1 MATEAAPPR
10 YEPDEWWVP
19 TATDAAAARSDGAGD
34 GRSEYG
40 RAVSALARLQARR
53 RAARSRELY
62 GAHVAEGRAWAPFV
76 ATKME
81 VVREMLAFAVAGRA
95 DVVVDLGAGDGR
107 IALCAAIER
116 DVARARGIEL
126 DEKLVTRARA
136 AAAKHGLDGGAGAP
150 PPSPLPP
157 APDGGARETA
167 TAPPP
172 PPARV
177 SFEVGDWLAD
187 EVDLSDA
194 TVVTM
199 FFVAHDAIGAALAR
213 KLQPGT
219 RVVSYVYAVPGWTPV
234 ETRET
239 LPHLTERGT
248 SPLFLYKLPES
259 AAPTPPATAT
269 SDGSTAA
276 SPTAPV
282 TAPAELE
289 S

>member
-136 AAAKHGLDGGAGAP
+136 AAAKHGLDGGAGDTIPQLHDYMQRAGL
-150 PPSPLPP
+150 SRRELT
-157 APDGGARETA
+157 ALVGGCHSLGEMSDGAA
-167 TAPPP
+167 
-172 PPARV
+172 
-177 SFEVGDWLAD
+177 
-187 EVDLSDA
+187 
-194 TVVTM
+194 
-199 FFVAHDAIGAALAR
+199 FFVPP
-213 KLQPGT
+213 KKYNGT
-219 RVVSYVYAVPGWTPV
+219 WTTDPTTVSNEYFVN
-234 ETRET
+234 
-239 LPHLTERGT
+239 
-248 SPLFLYKLPES
+248 
-259 AAPTPPATAT
+259 
-269 SDGSTAA
+269 
-276 SPTAPV
+276 
-282 TAPAELE
+282 
-289 S
+289 